1 MTVSAP
7 SRPAAPRPGAARAAS
22 SRRAA
27 RRQPRQGRP
36 VGLVLALAWLGG
48 LALVALLAPWLPFQ
62 DPNVADYDAIAALPS
77 ANHLLGTDG
86 IGRDQLARA
95 VYGARASLTVAV
107 AAVGL
112 GLTIGMTLGL
122 LAGYFKGKVDA
133 AISALTDIVLAFP
146 TLVFL
151 MVLVSIRG
159 PGMSTLVVG
168 LGIVMVPTFTRLA
181 RANTLAWSQR
191 EFVKAA
197 QMAGARPFRVLFRDV
212 APNVMPAVLS
222 YAVVVVSVAIVSE
235 GSLSF
240 LGFGLQAPTPSW
252 GGMIAEGR
260 GRLATDPFVIFLPA
274 LFLLLTVASFNHLGD
289 QLRARSPRR
298 MEIQL

>member
-1 MTVSAP
+1 MTTAVTERGSRTGRAP
-7 SRPAAPRPGAARAAS
+7 AITRKARTSRKAPWGMLLAAGWIGS
-22 SRRAA
+22 
-27 RRQPRQGRP
+27 
-36 VGLVLALAWLGG
+36 L
-48 LALVALLAPWLPFQ
+48 ALLAIFAPLLPLQ

-77 ANHLLGTDG
+77 SDHWLGTDG
-86 IGRDQLARA
+86 IGRDHLSRA
-95 VYGARASLTVAV
+95 VYGARASLTVAI

-112 GLTIGMTLGL
+112 GLSVGLFLGL
-122 LAGYFKGKVDA
+122 VAGYFRGWVDA
-133 AISALTDIVLAFP
+133 AVSALTDVVLAFP

-151 MVLVSIRG
+151 MVLVSVRG
-159 PGMSTLVVG
+159 PGISTLVVG
-168 LGIVMVPTFTRLA
+168 LGVVMVPTFTRLA

-191 EFVKAA
+191 EFVRAA
-197 QMAGARPFRVLFRDV
+197 EMAGARPFRVLLRDI

-240 LGFGLQAPTPSW
+240 LGFGLQSPTPSW

-260 GRLATDPFVIFLPA
+260 SRLATDPFVIALPA
-274 LFLLLTVASFNHLGD
+274 LFLFFTVASFNHLGD
-289 QLRARSPRR
+289 RLRGRGPQR